1 MRPTRHLRSTII
13 RGLMVSAA
21 LLLLAGAASA
31 DDELRLTIKDHR
43 FHPDRLEVPAGVKF
57 KLIVKNEDSTPEE
70 FDSFELNREKVVPP
84 GQEIP
89 VFLGPLDKGE
99 YPYFGDF
106 HQDTAKGV
114 LIAK

>member
-1 MRPTRHLRSTII
+1 MTRTFSRSLKGI
-13 RGLMVSAA
+13 LLALAA
-21 LLLLAGAASA
+21 LVLLAGPVAAA
-31 DDELRLTIKDHR
+31 DTEFHLTIKDHR
-43 FHPDRLEVPAGVKF
+43 FQPERLEVPAGVKF
-57 KLIVKNEDSTPEE
+57 KLLVRNEDSTPEE
-70 FDSFELNREKVVPP
+70 FESFPLNREKVVPA

-89 VFLGPLDKGE
+89 IFLGPLDKGE

>member
-1 MRPTRHLRSTII
+1 MKI
-13 RGLMVSAA
+13 RVLFALMATLS
-21 LLLLAGAASA
+21 LLAAGPAAAA
-31 DDELRLTIKDHR
+31 DPELHLTIKDHR
-43 FHPDRLEVPAGVKF
+43 FHPDRLDVPAGVKF
-57 KLIVKNEDSTPEE
+57 KLLVKNEDTDAEE
-70 FDSFELNREKVVPP
+70 FESFELNREKVVPP

-89 VFLGPLDKGE
+89 IFLGPLDKGE

>member
-1 MRPTRHLRSTII
+1 MRMKL
-13 RGLMVSAA
+13 VSAA
-21 LLLLAGAASA
+21 TAMLVVLPELMPAAPAKAA
-31 DDELRLTIKDHR
+31 DTELHLTIKDHR
-43 FHPDRLEVPAGVKF
+43 FEPDRLEVPAGVKF
-57 KLIVKNEDSTPEE
+57 KLLVRNEDPTPEE
-70 FDSFELNREKVVPP
+70 FESFPLNREKVVPA

-89 VFLGPLDKGE
+89 IFLGPLDKGE